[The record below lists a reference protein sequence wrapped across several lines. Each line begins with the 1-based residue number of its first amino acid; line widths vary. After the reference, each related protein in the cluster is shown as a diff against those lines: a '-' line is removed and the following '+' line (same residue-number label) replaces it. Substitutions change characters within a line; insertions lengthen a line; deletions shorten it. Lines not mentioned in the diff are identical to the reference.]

1 MSSME
6 PDERTRRENAMWCR
20 MDARDIAANT
30 AKQLADLQHQVQAAV
45 MARVANVLAE
55 RYRDGVEWDAPI
67 PAKAGPCSAADADMA
82 RWLLGK
88 ISEIER
94 LVERAGVTA
103 WAGMECGQ
111 DLASRGTTRSLAAIR
126 AWAVDV
132 ETRATQADHTE
143 GATMEENKGAREQLD
158 EMRDAHNRA
167 LAEKAAEQKAPMVT
181 TADIGRVLSQTE
193 RMKAE
198 AAAPL
203 QGHEAEKALRAA
215 QIEPVEE
222 LLKDAAC
229 TAESM
234 VEQKAAN
241 ALWHVRE
248 MLSGEAAFATVIVG
262 PEVPMPQTLP
272 PWISP
277 WEGDCARIIA
287 DKVGKALELLSQ
299 YEWVKNH
306 PAKPA
311 KSLERVHAWATEMY
325 SSHLEHNQRAAL
337 ERGRSALIE
346 AQSYMREAVRMIL
359 RDNMTGEQ
367 ALNYD
372 RALGAV
378 GDALVVVSD
387 NVLRDKKPLER
398 RPIEAVLTR
407 RSAAMMAHRAISQW
421 LYSTAESPFGEDG
434 ARRQDLPPEAKA
446 AMYRAA
452 WAIGHGVMRDSQSLS
467 EIALGAARIVREHV
481 AGWVRPA
488 RS

>member
-30 AKQLADLQHQVQAAV
+30 AKQLADLQHPVQAAV

-55 RYRDGVEWDAPI
+55 QYRDGVEWDAPI

-88 ISEIER
+88 INEIER
-94 LVERAGVTA
+94 LVEKAGVTA
-103 WAGMECGQ
+103 WAGVEHGQ

-132 ETRATQADHTE
+132 ETRATQANDTE
-143 GATMEENKGAREQLD
+143 GTTMEENKGAREQLD
-158 EMRDAHNRA
+158 ELRDAHNRA
-167 LAEKAAEQKAPMVT
+167 LQAE
-181 TADIGRVLSQTE
+181 E
-193 RMKAE
+193 RKVKVAYLGGE
-198 AAAPL
+198 AQVDASEKHAL
-203 QGHEAEKALRAA
+203 EKALRAA

-229 TAESM
+229 TAGSM
-234 VEQKAAN
+234 LEQTAEN
-241 ALWHVRE
+241 ALWHIRE
-248 MLSGEAAFATVIVG
+248 TLLGEAAFATVIVG

-277 WEGDCARIIA
+277 WEGDCARVIV

-311 KSLERVHAWATEMY
+311 KSLEVIHAWACKMF
-325 SSHLEHNQRAAL
+325 SKADHLEHNQRVDL
-337 ERGRSALIE
+337 ERGRDALVE
-346 AQSYMREAVRMIL
+346 AQEYMREAVRMIL

-372 RALGAV
+372 RALRAV
-378 GDALVVVSD
+378 GNALVVVSD
-387 NVLRDKKPLER
+387 GVLRDKKPMEC
-398 RPIEAVLTR
+398 RPVEVVLTR

-421 LYSTAESPFGEDG
+421 LYNTAEQPSRRYVRRARSSPFGDSEVRPHDI
-434 ARRQDLPPEAKA
+434 PPEAKA
-446 AMYRAA
+446 EMYRAA
-452 WAIGHGVMRDSQSLS
+452 WAIGHCVMRDSQSLS
-467 EIALGAARIVREHV
+467 EIAQGAARIVREHV
-481 AGWVRPA
+481 AGWVRP
-488 RS
+488 

>member
-1 MSSME
+1 MSDVE
-6 PDERTRRENAMWCR
+6 PDERTWRENAMWCR

-30 AKQLADLQHQVQAAV
+30 AKQLADLQHPVQAAV

-88 ISEIER
+88 INEIER

-103 WAGMECGQ
+103 WTSMEHGQ
-111 DLASRGTTRSLAAIR
+111 DLANRGTTRSLAAIR

-132 ETRATQADHTE
+132 ETRATQANDTE
-143 GATMEENKGAREQLD
+143 GAATMEENKGAREQLD

-167 LAEKAAEQKAPMVT
+167 LAEKAAETKASMLAQV
-181 TADIGRVLSQTE
+181 E
-193 RMKAE
+193 MMKAE
-198 AAAPL
+198 AAAL
-203 QGHEAEKALRAA
+203 LRGREAEKALRAA
-215 QIEPVEE
+215 QIEPVAE

-234 VEQKAAN
+234 IEQEAAN

-248 MLSGEAAFATVIVG
+248 MLLGEAAFATVIVG

-311 KSLERVHAWATEMY
+311 KSIERVHAWATEMY
-325 SSHLEHNQRAAL
+325 SKADHLEHNQRAVL

-346 AQSYMREAVRMIL
+346 AQEYMREANRMIL
-359 RDNMTGEQ
+359 RDSMTGEQ
-367 ALNYD
+367 AINYG

-387 NVLRDKKPLER
+387 NVLRDQKPLER
-398 RPIEAVLTR
+398 RPIEAALTR
-407 RSAAMMAHRAISQW
+407 RSAAMMAHHAISQW
-421 LYSTAESPFGEDG
+421 LRKTAEAPFGEDG
-434 ARRQDLPPEAKA
+434 TRRLDLPPEAKA

-452 WAIGHGVMRDSQSLS
+452 WVIGYCVMRDSRSLS
-467 EIALGAARIVREHV
+467 EVARGAADIVREHV